1 MALSC
6 KLWSLQLGV
15 LLSTV
20 IAHVTGKQTRNSA
33 LFEDGSMW
41 GGGGSGGRPSLKN
54 VHRCR
59 ATTGGEFWPR
69 SALIS
74 RNKGSGTRP
83 RQSPHQERDCRS
95 RNIHQFFSPTFS
107 TTTFESYLLRPRQVP
122 SSRSCRPEIS
132 LPEYNKIQ
140 YRQVGGV
147 QRDQLASKNKTGSCC
162 CSGAA

>member
-1 MALSC
+1 MINFAFVANRRPACGSQTMALSC

-20 IAHVTGKQTRNSA
+20 IAHVLESKQGTLRSLRTGARR
-33 LFEDGSMW
+33 GW
-41 GGGGSGGRPSLKN
+41 GVEGGGSGGRPSLKN

-59 ATTGGEFWPR
+59 ATTAGEFWPR

-107 TTTFESYLLRPRQVP
+107 TATFESYLLRPRQVL
-122 SSRSCRPEIS
+122 SNRSCRPEIS
-132 LPEYNKIQ
+132 
-140 YRQVGGV
+140 
-147 QRDQLASKNKTGSCC
+147 
-162 CSGAA
+162 